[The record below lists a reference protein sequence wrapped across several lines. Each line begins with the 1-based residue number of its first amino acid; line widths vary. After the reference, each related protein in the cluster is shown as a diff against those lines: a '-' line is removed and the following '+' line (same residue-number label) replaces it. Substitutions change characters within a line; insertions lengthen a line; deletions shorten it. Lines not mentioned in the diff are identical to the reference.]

1 MRSDIVK
8 KGIERAPHRSLFKA
22 MGYTDEEIRRP
33 LIGVANAKNEI
44 IPGHIH
50 LDKIT
55 EAVKAGIRMAGGTPV
70 EFGAIG
76 VCDGIAMGHLGMKYS
91 LASRE
96 LIADSCE
103 AMGMAHSFDGMV
115 FIPNCDKIVP
125 GMLMALARINVPSIV
140 VSGGP
145 MLSIKRNGKQLDLN
159 SVFEAVGSFKAG
171 TITEEEVCEYEDHAC
186 PGCGSCSGMF
196 TANSMN
202 CLTEVLGLG
211 LPGNGTIPAVYA
223 ERIRLAK
230 MAGMKVMELVEK
242 DIKPSDILTYEA
254 FENALVVDMALG
266 CSTNSVLHLPAI
278 ASEAGVEINLD
289 IINEFSSRVPNLCH
303 LAPAGEHHIQD
314 LYAAGGVQAV
324 MKELTKKNL
333 LHLNLMTVTGGT
345 VEENIAKAKVT
356 DYSVIKNIENP
367 YSTTGGIAVL
377 RGNIAPDGAVV
388 KRSAVAQ
395 EMLVHKGPA
404 RVFDSEDEAIQ
415 AIYNGKIVK
424 GDVIFIR
431 YEGPKGGPGMRE
443 MLGPTSAIAGMGL
456 DKDVALI
463 TDGRFS
469 GASRGASI
477 GHVSPEAME
486 GGPVAAVREGDI
498 ISIDIPNGKLNAEVS
513 DEEIKRRMSEW
524 EAPVP
529 KITKGYLGRYAK
541 LVSSASTGAILKN

>member
-1 MRSDIVK
+1 MKSDIVK
-8 KGIERAPHRSLFKA
+8 KGVERAPHRSLFKA
-22 MGYTDEEIRRP
+22 MGYTDEEINRP
-33 LIGVANAKNEI
+33 LIGVVNSKNEI

-50 LDKIT
+50 LDKIA
-55 EAVKAGIRMAGGTPV
+55 EAVKAGIRLAGGTPV

-91 LASRE
+91 LATRE

-103 AMGMAHSFDGMV
+103 SMGLAHSFDGMV

-125 GMLMALARINVPSIV
+125 GMLMAAARINVPSIV
-140 VSGGP
+140 ISGGP
-145 MLSIKRNGKQLDLN
+145 MLSIRRNGKQLDLN
-159 SVFEAVGSFKAG
+159 SMFEAVGAYKAG
-171 TITEEEVCEYEDHAC
+171 KMTMEEVCDYEDHAC

-202 CLTEVLGLG
+202 CLTEVLGMG

-230 MAGMKVMELVEK
+230 MVGMKVMELVEK
-242 DIKPSDILTYEA
+242 DIKPSDILSMEA
-254 FENALVVDMALG
+254 FENALAVDMALG

-278 ASEAGVEINLD
+278 AHELGLEINLD
-289 IINEFSSRVPNLCH
+289 IINEISSRVPNLCR
-303 LAPAGEHHIQD
+303 LSPAGHHHIQD

-324 MKELTKKNL
+324 MKELSRKDL
-333 LHLNLMTVTGGT
+333 LKLNLVTVTGKT
-345 VEENIAKAKVT
+345 VGE
-356 DYSVIKNIENP
+356 NIENACILDKDVIRSFDDP
-367 YSTTGGIAVL
+367 YSLTGGIAVL

-388 KRSAVAQ
+388 KRSAVAA

-404 RVFDSEDEAIQ
+404 RVFDSEDAAIE
-415 AIYNGKIVK
+415 AIYNGNITK
-424 GDVIFIR
+424 GDVVIIR

-456 DKDVALI
+456 DRDVALI

-486 GGPVAAVREGDI
+486 GGPIAAVREGDI
-498 ISIDIPNGKLNAEVS
+498 ISIDIPNGRLNVEIP
-513 DEEIKRRMSEW
+513 DEELKIRMTEW
-524 EAPVP
+524 KAPAP
-529 KITKGYLGRYAK
+529 RITKGYLGRYAR
-541 LVSSASTGAILKN
+541 LVSSASTGAVLK